1 MNERMNLPCHTLSF
15 FTSSH
20 VFPRCALL
28 YHLCEFAFYTASGMH
43 RGRKQ
48 LGDNLRVHIE
58 KNVIRQ
64 NDRNFD
70 LRLHIDDSRFRK
82 SALL

>member
-1 MNERMNLPCHTLSF
+1 MNERMNLPCRTPSF

-20 VFPRCALL
+20 VFPGALL

-58 KNVIRQ
+58 KNVIRR

-70 LRLHIDDSRFRK
+70 LRLHTE
-82 SALL
+82 